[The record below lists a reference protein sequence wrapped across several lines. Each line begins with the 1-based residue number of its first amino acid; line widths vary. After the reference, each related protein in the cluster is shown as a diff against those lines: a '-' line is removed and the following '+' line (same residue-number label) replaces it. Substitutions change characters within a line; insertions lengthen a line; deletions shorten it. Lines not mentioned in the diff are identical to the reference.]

1 MVWCVGVL
9 VYAGEKS
16 CGKRQT
22 FCVNVVFHV
31 LLSVHSY
38 MSTVHSYMY
47 TVHSYMST
55 VHFYMVPWGI
65 LNPLTTNVSSPP
77 LLLSSSPPQHRPFIM
92 ALASGIIGSLSV
104 RRMMHYLTRFVNYD
118 SLNMVGPIIIKLK
131 IDSLFIPLLT
141 NLVKP
146 TSSKKTLGTTRQVRQ
161 SYGYPKLPFAASR
174 PG

>member
-1 MVWCVGVL
+1 MVL

-55 VHFYMVPWGI
+55 VHFYMYTVHSYMSTVHFYMVPWGI
-65 LNPLTTNVSSPP
+65 INPLTTN
-77 LLLSSSPPQHRPFIM
+77 
-92 ALASGIIGSLSV
+92 
-104 RRMMHYLTRFVNYD
+104 
-118 SLNMVGPIIIKLK
+118 
-131 IDSLFIPLLT
+131 
-141 NLVKP
+141 
-146 TSSKKTLGTTRQVRQ
+146 
-161 SYGYPKLPFAASR
+161 
-174 PG
+174 